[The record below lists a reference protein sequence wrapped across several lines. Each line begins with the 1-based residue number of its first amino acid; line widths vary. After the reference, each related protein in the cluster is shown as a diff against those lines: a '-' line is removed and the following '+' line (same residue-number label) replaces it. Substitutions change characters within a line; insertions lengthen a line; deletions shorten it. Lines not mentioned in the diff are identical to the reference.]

1 MRLSENNE
9 KSKTTFVTGGSG
21 FIGSRIIKSS
31 PSNIRALVYRK
42 EVESEN
48 IDRVHGDFLSGE
60 HLFEKWI
67 DGVDAIIHTARP
79 SSRNILGRYWIARR
93 TRKANTSMVSV
104 VKESTITSTLLMHG
118 SLSYGH
124 RGDDLVHTDS
134 ILNPVGYAK
143 AYSIGE
149 RPWVDYLH
157 SGGGVKIVRAPW
169 VLGPGSWFEMLY
181 CEEKIPVFGDGSQ
194 WMSLVSVESLA
205 DFTWSVLSDEPGV
218 YHPPL
223 LYRCRQSDFAKIV
236 SEIRGVGTSV
246 VSRSG
251 LTRKFGKMATDS
263 ICSSMRLDDGNG
275 MSSESDSSLEKLV
288 NYLASMLGFSN
299 T

>member
-1 MRLSENNE
+1 MDSVPG
-9 KSKTTFVTGGSG
+9 TTLVTGGSG
-21 FIGSRIIKSS
+21 FIGSMIIKAST
-31 PSNIRALVYRK
+31 SNIRALVHK
-42 EVESEN
+42 EAVEGN
-48 IDRVHGDFLSGE
+48 KIDRVYGDFLSSE
-60 HLFEKWI
+60 NQLEKWI
-67 DGVDAIIHTARP
+67 DGVNSIIHAARP
-79 SSRNILGRYWIARR
+79 SSGNTAGRYRIARR
-93 TRKANTSMVSV
+93 TRKANLSMVSV
-104 VKESTITSTLLMHG
+104 VKESNIPSTILMHG

-124 RGDDLVHTDS
+124 RGEDLVHTDS
-134 ILNPVGYAK
+134 ILNPVGYAE

-149 RPWVDYLH
+149 MPWVDYLH
-157 SGGGVKIVRAPW
+157 SGGGVKVVRAPW
-169 VLGPGSWFEMLY
+169 VMGPGSWFEMIY
-181 CEEKIPVFGDGSQ
+181 CDEIIPVFGDGRQ

-205 DFTWSVLSDEPGV
+205 DFTWSILSDEPGV

-251 LTRKFGKMATDS
+251 LTRKFGKMAADS
-263 ICSSMRLDDGNG
+263 ICSSIRLDDGNG

>member
-1 MRLSENNE
+1 MDSVPGRTL
-9 KSKTTFVTGGSG
+9 VTGGSG
-21 FIGSRIIKSS
+21 FIGSMIIKAST
-31 PSNIRALVYRK
+31 SNIRALVHK
-42 EVESEN
+42 EAVEGN
-48 IDRVHGDFLSGE
+48 KIDRVYGDFLSSE
-60 HLFEKWI
+60 NQIEKWI
-67 DGVDAIIHTARP
+67 NGVNSIIHAARP
-79 SSRNILGRYWIARR
+79 SSGNTAGRYRIARR
-93 TRKANTSMVSV
+93 TREANLSMVSV
-104 VKESTITSTLLMHG
+104 VKECKIPSTILMHR

-124 RGDDLVHTDS
+124 RGEDLVHTDS
-134 ILNPVGYAK
+134 TLNPVGYAE

-157 SGGGVKIVRAPW
+157 SGGGVKVVRAPW
-169 VLGPGSWFEMLY
+169 VLGPGSWFEMIY
-181 CEEKIPVFGDGSQ
+181 CDEIIPVFGDGRQ

-205 DFTWSVLSDEPGV
+205 DFTWSILSDEPGV

-251 LTRKFGKMATDS
+251 LTRKFGKMAADS
-263 ICSSMRLDDGNG
+263 ICSSIRLDDGNG

>member
-1 MRLSENNE
+1 MRVNFDSVPARTL
-9 KSKTTFVTGGSG
+9 VTGGSG
-21 FIGSRIIKSS
+21 FIGSMIIKAST
-31 PSNIRALVYRK
+31 SNLRALVHK
-42 EVESEN
+42 GSVKGN
-48 IDRVHGDFLSGE
+48 KIDRVYGDFLTGGNQ
-60 HLFEKWI
+60 FEKWI
-67 DGVDAIIHTARP
+67 DGVDSIIHTARP
-79 SSRNILGRYWIARR
+79 SSRNTAGRYWIARR
-93 TRKANTSMVSV
+93 TKKANLSMVSV
-104 VKESTITSTLLMHG
+104 VKEYNIPSTLLMHG

-124 RGDDLVHTDS
+124 RGEDLVQTDS

-205 DFTWSVLSDEPGV
+205 DFTWSVLTDEPGV

-236 SEIRGVGTSV
+236 SEIRGVGISLV
-246 VSRSG
+246 NRPG
-251 LTRKFGKMATDS
+251 LTKKYGKMATDS

>member
-1 MRLSENNE
+1 MDSVPGRTL
-9 KSKTTFVTGGSG
+9 VTGGSG
-21 FIGSRIIKSS
+21 FIGSMIIKAST
-31 PSNIRALVYRK
+31 SNIRALVHK
-42 EVESEN
+42 EAVEGN
-48 IDRVHGDFLSGE
+48 KIDRVYGDFLSSE
-60 HLFEKWI
+60 NQLEKWI
-67 DGVDAIIHTARP
+67 NGVNSIIHAARP
-79 SSRNILGRYWIARR
+79 SSGNTAGRYRIARR
-93 TRKANTSMVSV
+93 TRKANLSMVSV
-104 VKESTITSTLLMHG
+104 VKESNIPSTILMHG

-124 RGDDLVHTDS
+124 RGEDLVHTDS
-134 ILNPVGYAK
+134 TLNPVGYAE

-157 SGGGVKIVRAPW
+157 SGGGVKVVRAPW
-169 VLGPGSWFEMLY
+169 VMGPGSWFKMIY
-181 CEEKIPVFGDGSQ
+181 CDEIIPVFGDGRQ

-205 DFTWSVLSDEPGV
+205 DFTWSILSDEPGV

-251 LTRKFGKMATDS
+251 LTRKFGKMAADS
-263 ICSSMRLDDGNG
+263 ICSSIRLDDGNG

>member
-1 MRLSENNE
+1 MRVNLNSVPGR
-9 KSKTTFVTGGSG
+9 TLVTGGSG
-21 FIGSRIIKSS
+21 FIGSAIIKAST
-31 PSNIRALVYRK
+31 SNIRALVHK
-42 EVESEN
+42 EAVEGNN
-48 IDRVHGDFLSGE
+48 IDRVYGDFLSGE
-60 HLFEKWI
+60 NQFEKWI
-67 DGVDAIIHTARP
+67 DGVNSIIHTARP
-79 SSRNILGRYWIARR
+79 SSGKTAGRYRIARR
-93 TRKANTSMVSV
+93 TRQANISMVSA
-104 VKESTITSTLLMHG
+104 VKKAKIPSTILMHG

-124 RGDDLVHTDS
+124 RGEELVQTDS
-134 ILNPVGYAK
+134 ILNPVGYAE

-149 RPWVDYLH
+149 RPWVDYLY
-157 SGGGVKIVRAPW
+157 SGGGVKVVRAPW

-205 DFTWSVLSDEPGV
+205 DFTWSVLSDETGV

-223 LYRCRQSDFAKIV
+223 LYRCRQSDFAKVV

-246 VSRSG
+246 VSRSR
-251 LTRKFGKMATDS
+251 LTRKYGKMATDS
-263 ICSSMRLDDGNG
+263 ICSSIRLDDGNG
-275 MSSESDSSLEKLV
+275 VSSESDSSLEKLV

>member
-1 MRLSENNE
+1 MRVNLNSVPGR
-9 KSKTTFVTGGSG
+9 TLVTGGSG
-21 FIGSRIIKSS
+21 FIGSAIIKAST
-31 PSNIRALVYRK
+31 SNIRALVHK
-42 EVESEN
+42 EAVEGNN
-48 IDRVHGDFLSGE
+48 IDRVYGDFLSGE
-60 HLFEKWI
+60 NQFEKWI
-67 DGVDAIIHTARP
+67 DGVNSIIHTARP
-79 SSRNILGRYWIARR
+79 SSGKTAGRYRIARR
-93 TRKANTSMVSV
+93 TRQANISMVSA
-104 VKESTITSTLLMHG
+104 VKEAKIPSTILMHG

-124 RGDDLVHTDS
+124 RGEELVQTDS
-134 ILNPVGYAK
+134 ILNPVGYAE

-149 RPWVDYLH
+149 WPWVDYLY
-157 SGGGVKIVRAPW
+157 SGGGVKVVRAPW

-223 LYRCRQSDFAKIV
+223 LYRCRQSDFAKVV

-246 VSRSG
+246 VSRSR
-251 LTRKFGKMATDS
+251 LTRKYGKMATDS
-263 ICSSMRLDDGNG
+263 ICSSIRLDDGNG
-275 MSSESDSSLEKLV
+275 VSSESDSSLEKLV

>member
-1 MRLSENNE
+1 MKVNLNSVPGRTL
-9 KSKTTFVTGGSG
+9 VTGGSG
-21 FIGSRIIKSS
+21 FIGSAIIKAST
-31 PSNIRALVYRK
+31 SNIRALVHK
-42 EVESEN
+42 EAVEGNN
-48 IDRVHGDFLSGE
+48 IDRVYGDFLSGE
-60 HLFEKWI
+60 NQFEKWI
-67 DGVDAIIHTARP
+67 DGVNSIIHTARP
-79 SSRNILGRYWIARR
+79 SSGKTAGRYRIARR
-93 TRKANTSMVSV
+93 TRKANISMVSA
-104 VKESTITSTLLMHG
+104 VKEAKIPSTILMHG

-124 RGDDLVHTDS
+124 RGEELVQTDS
-134 ILNPVGYAK
+134 ILNPVGYAE

-149 RPWVDYLH
+149 RPWVDYLY
-157 SGGGVKIVRAPW
+157 SGGGVKVVRAPW

-181 CEEKIPVFGDGSQ
+181 CDEKIPVFGDGSQ

-236 SEIRGVGTSV
+236 SEIRGVGISV

-251 LTRKFGKMATDS
+251 LTRKYGKMATDS
-263 ICSSMRLDDGNG
+263 ICSSIRLDDGNG
-275 MSSESDSSLEKLV
+275 MSSESESSLEKLV
-288 NYLASMLGFSN
+288 NYLESMLGFSN

>member
-1 MRLSENNE
+1 MDSVPGRTL
-9 KSKTTFVTGGSG
+9 VTGGSG
-21 FIGSRIIKSS
+21 FIGSMIIKAST
-31 PSNIRALVYRK
+31 SNIRALVHK
-42 EVESEN
+42 EAVEGN
-48 IDRVHGDFLSGE
+48 KIDRVYGDFLSSE
-60 HLFEKWI
+60 NQLEKWI
-67 DGVDAIIHTARP
+67 NGVNSIIHAARP
-79 SSRNILGRYWIARR
+79 SSGNTAGRYRIARR
-93 TRKANTSMVSV
+93 TRKANLSMVSV
-104 VKESTITSTLLMHG
+104 VKESNIPSTILMHG

-124 RGDDLVHTDS
+124 RGEDLVHTDS
-134 ILNPVGYAK
+134 TLNPVGYAE

-157 SGGGVKIVRAPW
+157 SGGGVKVVRAPW
-169 VLGPGSWFEMLY
+169 VMGPGSWFEMIY
-181 CEEKIPVFGDGSQ
+181 CDEIIPVFGDGRQ

-205 DFTWSVLSDEPGV
+205 DFTWSILSDEPGV

-251 LTRKFGKMATDS
+251 LTRKFGKMAADS
-263 ICSSMRLDDGNG
+263 ICSSIRLDDGNG

>member
-1 MRLSENNE
+1 MRVNLDSVPGR
-9 KSKTTFVTGGSG
+9 TLVTGGSG
-21 FIGSRIIKSS
+21 FIGSMIIKAST
-31 PSNIRALVYRK
+31 SNIRALVHK
-42 EVESEN
+42 EAVEGN
-48 IDRVHGDFLSGE
+48 KIDRVYGDFLSSE
-60 HLFEKWI
+60 NQFQKWI
-67 DGVDAIIHTARP
+67 DGVNSIIHAARP
-79 SSRNILGRYWIARR
+79 SSGNTAGRYRIARR
-93 TRKANTSMVSV
+93 TRKANLSMVSV
-104 VKESTITSTLLMHG
+104 VKESNIPSTILMHG

-124 RGDDLVHTDS
+124 RGEDLVHTDS
-134 ILNPVGYAK
+134 TLNPVGYAE

-157 SGGGVKIVRAPW
+157 SGGGVKVVRAPW
-169 VLGPGSWFEMLY
+169 VMGPGSWFEMIY
-181 CEEKIPVFGDGSQ
+181 CDEIIPVFGDGRQ

-205 DFTWSVLSDEPGV
+205 DFTWSILSDEPGV

-251 LTRKFGKMATDS
+251 LTRKFGKMAADS
-263 ICSSMRLDDGNG
+263 ICSSIRLDDGNG
-275 MSSESDSSLEKLV
+275 MSSESESSLEKLV
-288 NYLASMLGFSN
+288 NYLESMLGFSN

>member
-1 MRLSENNE
+1 MRVNFDSVPGRTL
-9 KSKTTFVTGGSG
+9 VTGGSG
-21 FIGSRIIKSS
+21 FIGSRIIKVS
-31 PSNIRALVYRK
+31 PSNIRALVHK
-42 EVESEN
+42 EAVQGN
-48 IDRVHGDFLSGE
+48 KIDRVYGDFLSGE
-60 HLFEKWI
+60 NQFEKWI
-67 DGVDAIIHTARP
+67 DGINSIIHTARP
-79 SSRNILGRYWIARR
+79 SSGNTAGRYRIARR
-93 TRKANTSMVSV
+93 TRKANASMVSV

-124 RGDDLVHTDS
+124 RGEDLVHTDS

-181 CEEKIPVFGDGSQ
+181 CEEKIPVCGDGSQ

-236 SEIRGVGTSV
+236 SEIRGVGISV

-251 LTRKFGKMATDS
+251 LTRKYGKMATDS
-263 ICSSMRLDDGNG
+263 ICSSIRLDDGNG
-275 MSSESDSSLEKLV
+275 MSSESESSLEKLV
-288 NYLASMLGFSN
+288 NYLESMLGFSN

>member
-1 MRLSENNE
+1 MRVNLNSVPGR
-9 KSKTTFVTGGSG
+9 TLVTGGSG
-21 FIGSRIIKSS
+21 FIGSAIIKAST
-31 PSNIRALVYRK
+31 SNIRALVHK
-42 EVESEN
+42 EAVEGNN
-48 IDRVHGDFLSGE
+48 IDRVYGDFLSGE
-60 HLFEKWI
+60 NQFEKWI
-67 DGVDAIIHTARP
+67 DGVNSIIHTARP
-79 SSRNILGRYWIARR
+79 SSGKTAGRYRIARR
-93 TRKANTSMVSV
+93 TRKANISMVSA
-104 VKESTITSTLLMHG
+104 VKEAKIPSTILMHG

-124 RGDDLVHTDS
+124 RGEELVQTDS
-134 ILNPVGYAK
+134 ILNPVGYAE

-149 RPWVDYLH
+149 RPWVDYLY
-157 SGGGVKIVRAPW
+157 SGGGVKVVRAPW

-181 CEEKIPVFGDGSQ
+181 CDEKIPVFGDGSQ

-205 DFTWSVLSDEPGV
+205 DFTWSVLGVVPGV

-246 VSRSG
+246 VSRSR
-251 LTRKFGKMATDS
+251 LTRKYGKMATDS

-275 MSSESDSSLEKLV
+275 MSSESDSSQEKLV

>member
-1 MRLSENNE
+1 MDSVPGRTL
-9 KSKTTFVTGGSG
+9 VTGGSG
-21 FIGSRIIKSS
+21 FIGSMIIKAST
-31 PSNIRALVYRK
+31 SNIRALVHK
-42 EVESEN
+42 EAVEGN
-48 IDRVHGDFLSGE
+48 KIDRVYGDFLSSE
-60 HLFEKWI
+60 NQIEKWI
-67 DGVDAIIHTARP
+67 NGVNSIIHAARP
-79 SSRNILGRYWIARR
+79 SSGNTAGRYRIARR
-93 TRKANTSMVSV
+93 TRKANISMVSV
-104 VKESTITSTLLMHG
+104 VKESNIPSTVLMHG

-124 RGDDLVHTDS
+124 RGEDLVHTDS
-134 ILNPVGYAK
+134 ILNPVGYAE

-157 SGGGVKIVRAPW
+157 SGGGVKVVRAPW
-169 VLGPGSWFEMLY
+169 VMGPGSWFEMIY
-181 CEEKIPVFGDGSQ
+181 CDEIIPVFGDGRQ

-205 DFTWSVLSDEPGV
+205 DFTWSILSDEPGV

-251 LTRKFGKMATDS
+251 LTRKFGKMAADS
-263 ICSSMRLDDGNG
+263 ICSSIRLDDGNG
-275 MSSESDSSLEKLV
+275 MSSESDSSLDKLV

>member
-1 MRLSENNE
+1 MRVNFDSVPGRTL
-9 KSKTTFVTGGSG
+9 VTGGSG
-21 FIGSRIIKSS
+21 FIGSAIIKAST
-31 PSNIRALVYRK
+31 SNIRALVHK
-42 EVESEN
+42 EAVEGNN
-48 IDRVHGDFLSGE
+48 IDRVYGDFLSGE
-60 HLFEKWI
+60 NQFEKWI
-67 DGVDAIIHTARP
+67 DGVNSIIHTARP
-79 SSRNILGRYWIARR
+79 SSGNTAGRYRIARR
-93 TRKANTSMVSV
+93 TRKANISMVSA
-104 VKESTITSTLLMHG
+104 VKEAKIPSTILMHG

-124 RGDDLVHTDS
+124 RGEELVQTDS
-134 ILNPVGYAK
+134 ILNPVGYAE

-149 RPWVDYLH
+149 RPWVDYLY
-157 SGGGVKIVRAPW
+157 SGGGVKVVRAPW

-218 YHPPL
+218 YHPQL

-246 VSRSG
+246 VSRSR
-251 LTRKFGKMATDS
+251 LTRKYGKMATDS

-275 MSSESDSSLEKLV
+275 MSSESDSSQEKLV

>member
-1 MRLSENNE
+1 MNSVPGRTL
-9 KSKTTFVTGGSG
+9 VTGGSG
-21 FIGSRIIKSS
+21 FIGSAIIKAST
-31 PSNIRALVYRK
+31 SNIRALVHK
-42 EVESEN
+42 EAVEGNN
-48 IDRVHGDFLSGE
+48 IDRVYGDFLSGE
-60 HLFEKWI
+60 NQFEKWI
-67 DGVDAIIHTARP
+67 DGVNSIIHTARP
-79 SSRNILGRYWIARR
+79 SSGNTAGRYRIARR
-93 TRKANTSMVSV
+93 TRKANISMVSA
-104 VKESTITSTLLMHG
+104 VKEAKIPSTILMHG

-124 RGDDLVHTDS
+124 RGEELVQTDS
-134 ILNPVGYAK
+134 ILNPVGYAE

-149 RPWVDYLH
+149 RPWVDYLY
-157 SGGGVKIVRAPW
+157 SGGGVKVVRAPW

-218 YHPPL
+218 YHPQL

-236 SEIRGVGTSV
+236 SEIRGVAISV
-246 VSRSG
+246 VSRSR
-251 LTRKFGKMATDS
+251 LTRKYGKMATDS

-275 MSSESDSSLEKLV
+275 MSSESDSSQEKLV

>member
-1 MRLSENNE
+1 MNSVPGRTL
-9 KSKTTFVTGGSG
+9 VTGGSG
-21 FIGSRIIKSS
+21 FIGSAIIKAST
-31 PSNIRALVYRK
+31 SNIRALVHK
-42 EVESEN
+42 EAVEGNN
-48 IDRVHGDFLSGE
+48 IDRVYGDFLSGE
-60 HLFEKWI
+60 NQFEKWI
-67 DGVDAIIHTARP
+67 DGVNSIIHTARP
-79 SSRNILGRYWIARR
+79 SSGKTAGRYRIARR
-93 TRKANTSMVSV
+93 TRKANISMVSA
-104 VKESTITSTLLMHG
+104 VKEAKIPSTILMHG

-124 RGDDLVHTDS
+124 RGEELVQTDS
-134 ILNPVGYAK
+134 ILNPVGYAE

-149 RPWVDYLH
+149 RPWVDYLY
-157 SGGGVKIVRAPW
+157 SGGGVKVVRAPW

-181 CEEKIPVFGDGSQ
+181 CDEKIPVFGDGSQ

-205 DFTWSVLSDEPGV
+205 DFTWSILSDEPGV

-246 VSRSG
+246 VSRSR
-251 LTRKFGKMATDS
+251 LTRKYGKMATDS

-275 MSSESDSSLEKLV
+275 MSSESDSSQEKLV

>member
-1 MRLSENNE
+1 MNSVPGRTL
-9 KSKTTFVTGGSG
+9 VTGGSG
-21 FIGSRIIKSS
+21 FIGSAIIKAST
-31 PSNIRALVYRK
+31 SNIRALVHK
-42 EVESEN
+42 EAVEGNN
-48 IDRVHGDFLSGE
+48 IDRLYGDFLSGE
-60 HLFEKWI
+60 NQFEKWI
-67 DGVDAIIHTARP
+67 DGVNSIIHTARP
-79 SSRNILGRYWIARR
+79 SSGNTAGRYRIARR
-93 TRKANTSMVSV
+93 TRKANISMVSA
-104 VKESTITSTLLMHG
+104 VKEAKIPSTILMHG

-124 RGDDLVHTDS
+124 RGEELVQTDS
-134 ILNPVGYAK
+134 ILNPVGYAE

-149 RPWVDYLH
+149 RPWVDYLY
-157 SGGGVKIVRAPW
+157 SGGGVKVVRAPW

-181 CEEKIPVFGDGSQ
+181 CDEKIPVFGDGSQ

-218 YHPPL
+218 YHPQL

-236 SEIRGVGTSV
+236 SEIRGVAISV
-246 VSRSG
+246 VSRSR
-251 LTRKFGKMATDS
+251 LTRKYGKMATDS

-275 MSSESDSSLEKLV
+275 MSSESDSSQEKLV

>member
-1 MRLSENNE
+1 MRVNFDSVPGRTL
-9 KSKTTFVTGGSG
+9 VTGGSG
-21 FIGSRIIKSS
+21 FIGSRIIKVS
-31 PSNIRALVYRK
+31 PSNIRALVHK
-42 EVESEN
+42 EAVEGN
-48 IDRVHGDFLSGE
+48 KIDRVYGDFLSGE
-60 HLFEKWI
+60 NQFEKWI
-67 DGVDAIIHTARP
+67 DGINSIIHTARP
-79 SSRNILGRYWIARR
+79 SSGNTAGRYRIARR
-93 TRKANTSMVSV
+93 TRKANASMVSV

-124 RGDDLVHTDS
+124 RGEDLVHTDS

-149 RPWVDYLH
+149 RPWLDYLH

-181 CEEKIPVFGDGSQ
+181 CKEKIPVFGDGSQ
-194 WMSLVSVESLA
+194 WMSLVSVETLA

-236 SEIRGVGTSV
+236 SEIRGVGISV

-251 LTRKFGKMATDS
+251 LTRKYGKMATDS
-263 ICSSMRLDDGNG
+263 ICSSIRLDDGNG
-275 MSSESDSSLEKLV
+275 MSSESESSLEKLV
-288 NYLASMLGFSN
+288 NYLESMLGFSN

>member
-1 MRLSENNE
+1 MRVNLNSVPGR
-9 KSKTTFVTGGSG
+9 TLVTGGSG
-21 FIGSRIIKSS
+21 FIGSAIIKAST
-31 PSNIRALVYRK
+31 SNIRALVHK
-42 EVESEN
+42 EAVEGNN
-48 IDRVHGDFLSGE
+48 IDKVYGDFLSGE
-60 HLFEKWI
+60 KQFEKWI
-67 DGVDAIIHTARP
+67 DGVNSIIHTARP
-79 SSRNILGRYWIARR
+79 SSGKTAGRYRIARR
-93 TRKANTSMVSV
+93 TRQANISMVSA
-104 VKESTITSTLLMHG
+104 VKKAKIPSTILMHG

-124 RGDDLVHTDS
+124 RGEELVQTDS
-134 ILNPVGYAK
+134 ILNPVGYAE

-149 RPWVDYLH
+149 RPWVDYLY
-157 SGGGVKIVRAPW
+157 SGGGVKVVRAPW

-246 VSRSG
+246 VSRSR
-251 LTRKFGKMATDS
+251 LTRKYGKMATDS
-263 ICSSMRLDDGNG
+263 ICSSIRLDDGNG
-275 MSSESDSSLEKLV
+275 VSSESDSSLEKLV

>member
-1 MRLSENNE
+1 MRVNLDSVPGR
-9 KSKTTFVTGGSG
+9 TLVTGGSG
-21 FIGSRIIKSS
+21 FIGSMIIKAST
-31 PSNIRALVYRK
+31 SNIRALVHK
-42 EVESEN
+42 EAVEGN
-48 IDRVHGDFLSGE
+48 KIDRVYGDFLSSE
-60 HLFEKWI
+60 NQIEKWI
-67 DGVDAIIHTARP
+67 NGVNSIIHAARP
-79 SSRNILGRYWIARR
+79 SSGNTAGRYRIARR
-93 TRKANTSMVSV
+93 TRKANLSMVSV
-104 VKESTITSTLLMHG
+104 VKESNIPSTILMHG

-124 RGDDLVHTDS
+124 RGEDLVHTDS
-134 ILNPVGYAK
+134 ILNPVGYAE

-169 VLGPGSWFEMLY
+169 VMGPGSWFEMIY
-181 CEEKIPVFGDGSQ
+181 CDEIIPVFGDGRQ

-205 DFTWSVLSDEPGV
+205 DFTWSILSDEPGV

-223 LYRCRQSDFAKIV
+223 LYRCRQSDFANIV

-251 LTRKFGKMATDS
+251 LTRKFGKMAADS
-263 ICSSMRLDDGNG
+263 ICSSIRLDDGNG

>member
-1 MRLSENNE
+1 MDSVPGRTL
-9 KSKTTFVTGGSG
+9 VTGGSG
-21 FIGSRIIKSS
+21 FIGSMIIKAST
-31 PSNIRALVYRK
+31 SNIRALVHK
-42 EVESEN
+42 EAVEGNN
-48 IDRVHGDFLSGE
+48 IDRVYGDFLSGE
-60 HLFEKWI
+60 NQFEKWI
-67 DGVDAIIHTARP
+67 DGVNSIIHTARP
-79 SSRNILGRYWIARR
+79 SSGKTAGRYRIARR
-93 TRKANTSMVSV
+93 TRQANISMVSA
-104 VKESTITSTLLMHG
+104 VKEAKIPSTILMHG

-124 RGDDLVHTDS
+124 RGEELVQTDS
-134 ILNPVGYAK
+134 ILNPVGYAE

-149 RPWVDYLH
+149 RPWVDYLY
-157 SGGGVKIVRAPW
+157 SGGGVKVVRAPW

-181 CEEKIPVFGDGSQ
+181 CDEKIPVFGDGSQ

-223 LYRCRQSDFAKIV
+223 LYRCRQSDFAKVV

-246 VSRSG
+246 VSRSR
-251 LTRKFGKMATDS
+251 LTRKYGKMATDS

-275 MSSESDSSLEKLV
+275 ISSESDSSQEKLV

>member
-1 MRLSENNE
+1 MRGNLDSVPGR
-9 KSKTTFVTGGSG
+9 TFVTGGSG
-21 FIGSRIIKSS
+21 FIGSMIIKAST
-31 PSNIRALVYRK
+31 SNIRALVHK
-42 EVESEN
+42 EAVEGN
-48 IDRVHGDFLSGE
+48 KIDRVYGDFLSSE
-60 HLFEKWI
+60 NQLEKWI
-67 DGVDAIIHTARP
+67 DGVNSIIHAARP
-79 SSRNILGRYWIARR
+79 SSGNTAGRYRIARR
-93 TRKANTSMVSV
+93 TRKANLSMVSV
-104 VKESTITSTLLMHG
+104 VKESNIPSTILMHG

-124 RGDDLVHTDS
+124 RGEDLVHTDS
-134 ILNPVGYAK
+134 ILNPVGYAE

-157 SGGGVKIVRAPW
+157 SGGGVKVVRAPW
-169 VLGPGSWFEMLY
+169 VMGPGSWFEMIY
-181 CEEKIPVFGDGSQ
+181 CDEIIPVFGDGRQ

-205 DFTWSVLSDEPGV
+205 DFTWSILSDEPGV

-251 LTRKFGKMATDS
+251 LTRKFGKMAADS
-263 ICSSMRLDDGNG
+263 ICSSIRLDDGNG
-275 MSSESDSSLEKLV
+275 MSSESDSSLDKLV

>member
-1 MRLSENNE
+1 MRVNLNSVPGR
-9 KSKTTFVTGGSG
+9 TLVTGGSG
-21 FIGSRIIKSS
+21 FIGSAIIKAST
-31 PSNIRALVYRK
+31 SNIRALVHK
-42 EVESEN
+42 EAVEGNN
-48 IDRVHGDFLSGE
+48 IDKVYGDFLSGE
-60 HLFEKWI
+60 KQFEKWI
-67 DGVDAIIHTARP
+67 DGVNSIIHTARP
-79 SSRNILGRYWIARR
+79 SSGKTAGRYRIARR
-93 TRKANTSMVSV
+93 TRQANISMVSA
-104 VKESTITSTLLMHG
+104 VKKAKIPSTILMHG

-124 RGDDLVHTDS
+124 RGEELVQTDS
-134 ILNPVGYAK
+134 ILNPVGYAE

-149 RPWVDYLH
+149 RPWVDYLY
-157 SGGGVKIVRAPW
+157 SGGGVKVVRAPW

-223 LYRCRQSDFAKIV
+223 LYRCRQSDFAKVV

-246 VSRSG
+246 VSRSR
-251 LTRKFGKMATDS
+251 LTRKYGKMATDS
-263 ICSSMRLDDGNG
+263 ICSSIRLDDGNG
-275 MSSESDSSLEKLV
+275 VSSESDSSLEKLV

>member
-1 MRLSENNE
+1 MRVNSNSVPGRTL
-9 KSKTTFVTGGSG
+9 VTGGSG
-21 FIGSRIIKSS
+21 FIGSAIIKAST
-31 PSNIRALVYRK
+31 SNIRALVHK
-42 EVESEN
+42 EAVEGNN
-48 IDRVHGDFLSGE
+48 IDRVYGDFLSGE
-60 HLFEKWI
+60 NQFEKWI
-67 DGVDAIIHTARP
+67 DGVNSIIHTARP
-79 SSRNILGRYWIARR
+79 SSGKTAGRYRIARR
-93 TRKANTSMVSV
+93 TRQANISMVSA
-104 VKESTITSTLLMHG
+104 VKEAKIPSTILMHG

-124 RGDDLVHTDS
+124 RGEELVQTDS
-134 ILNPVGYAK
+134 ILNPVGYAE

-149 RPWVDYLH
+149 RPWVDYLY
-157 SGGGVKIVRAPW
+157 SGGGVKVVRAPW

-223 LYRCRQSDFAKIV
+223 LYRCRQSDFAKVV

-246 VSRSG
+246 VSRSR
-251 LTRKFGKMATDS
+251 LTRKYGKMATDS
-263 ICSSMRLDDGNG
+263 ICSSIRLDDGNG
-275 MSSESDSSLEKLV
+275 VSSESDSSLEKLV

>member
-1 MRLSENNE
+1 MRVKLDSVP
-9 KSKTTFVTGGSG
+9 KRTLVTGGSG
-21 FIGSRIIKSS
+21 FIGSMIVKASTSS
-31 PSNIRALVYRK
+31 IRALVHK
-42 EVESEN
+42 EAVEGN
-48 IDRVHGDFLSGE
+48 KIDRVYGDFLSSE
-60 HLFEKWI
+60 NQLEKWI
-67 DGVDAIIHTARP
+67 NGVNSIIHAARP
-79 SSRNILGRYWIARR
+79 SSGNTAGRYRIARR
-93 TRKANTSMVSV
+93 TRKANLSMVSV
-104 VKESTITSTLLMHG
+104 VKESNIPSTILMHG

-124 RGDDLVHTDS
+124 RGEDLVHTDS
-134 ILNPVGYAK
+134 TLNPVGYAE

-157 SGGGVKIVRAPW
+157 SGGGVKVVRAPW
-169 VLGPGSWFEMLY
+169 VMGPGSWFEMIY
-181 CEEKIPVFGDGSQ
+181 CDEIIPVFGDGRQ

-205 DFTWSVLSDEPGV
+205 DFTWSILSDEPGV

-251 LTRKFGKMATDS
+251 LTRKFGKMAADS
-263 ICSSMRLDDGNG
+263 ICSSIRLDDGNG

>member
-1 MRLSENNE
+1 MRVNLNSVPGR
-9 KSKTTFVTGGSG
+9 TLVTGGSG
-21 FIGSRIIKSS
+21 FIGSAIIKAST
-31 PSNIRALVYRK
+31 SNIRALVHK
-42 EVESEN
+42 EAVEGNN
-48 IDRVHGDFLSGE
+48 IDRVYGDFLSGE
-60 HLFEKWI
+60 NQFEKWI
-67 DGVDAIIHTARP
+67 DGVNSIIHTARP
-79 SSRNILGRYWIARR
+79 SSGKTAGRYRIARR
-93 TRKANTSMVSV
+93 TRKANISMVSA
-104 VKESTITSTLLMHG
+104 VKKAKIPSTILMHG

-124 RGDDLVHTDS
+124 RGEELVQTDS
-134 ILNPVGYAK
+134 ILNPVGYAE

-149 RPWVDYLH
+149 RPWVDYLY
-157 SGGGVKIVRAPW
+157 SGGGVKVVRAPW

-181 CEEKIPVFGDGSQ
+181 CDEKIPVFGDGSQ

-236 SEIRGVGTSV
+236 SEIRGVGISV

-251 LTRKFGKMATDS
+251 LTRKYGKMATDS
-263 ICSSMRLDDGNG
+263 ICSSIRLDDGNG
-275 MSSESDSSLEKLV
+275 MSSESESSLEKLV
-288 NYLASMLGFSN
+288 NYLESMLGFSN

>member
-1 MRLSENNE
+1 MNSVPGRTL
-9 KSKTTFVTGGSG
+9 VTGGSG
-21 FIGSRIIKSS
+21 FIGSAIIKAST
-31 PSNIRALVYRK
+31 SNIRALVHK
-42 EVESEN
+42 EAVEGNN

-60 HLFEKWI
+60 NQFEKWI
-67 DGVDAIIHTARP
+67 DGVNSIIHTARP
-79 SSRNILGRYWIARR
+79 SSGNTAGRYRIARR
-93 TRKANTSMVSV
+93 TRKANISMVSA
-104 VKESTITSTLLMHG
+104 VKEAKIPSTILMHG

-124 RGDDLVHTDS
+124 RGEELVQTDS
-134 ILNPVGYAK
+134 ILNPVGYAE

-149 RPWVDYLH
+149 RPWVDYLY
-157 SGGGVKIVRAPW
+157 SGGGVKVVRAPW

-218 YHPPL
+218 YHPQL

-236 SEIRGVGTSV
+236 SEIRGVAISV
-246 VSRSG
+246 VSRSR
-251 LTRKFGKMATDS
+251 LTRKYGKMATDS

-275 MSSESDSSLEKLV
+275 MSSESDSSQEKLV

>member
-1 MRLSENNE
+1 MDSVPGRTL
-9 KSKTTFVTGGSG
+9 VTGGSG
-21 FIGSRIIKSS
+21 FIGSMIIKAST
-31 PSNIRALVYRK
+31 SNIRALVHK
-42 EVESEN
+42 EAVEGN
-48 IDRVHGDFLSGE
+48 KIDRVYGDFLSSE
-60 HLFEKWI
+60 NQIEKWI
-67 DGVDAIIHTARP
+67 NGVNSIIHAARP
-79 SSRNILGRYWIARR
+79 SSGNTAGRYRIARR
-93 TRKANTSMVSV
+93 TRKANLSMVSV
-104 VKESTITSTLLMHG
+104 VKESNIPSTVLMHG

-124 RGDDLVHTDS
+124 RGEDLVHTDS
-134 ILNPVGYAK
+134 ILNPVGYAE

-169 VLGPGSWFEMLY
+169 VLGPGSWFEMIY
-181 CEEKIPVFGDGSQ
+181 CDEIIPVFGDGRQ

-205 DFTWSVLSDEPGV
+205 DFTWSILSDEPGV

-251 LTRKFGKMATDS
+251 LTRKFGKMAADS
-263 ICSSMRLDDGNG
+263 ICSSIRLDDGNG

>member
-1 MRLSENNE
+1 MDSVPGRTL
-9 KSKTTFVTGGSG
+9 VTGGSG
-21 FIGSRIIKSS
+21 FIGSMIIKAST
-31 PSNIRALVYRK
+31 SNIRALVHK
-42 EVESEN
+42 EAVEGN
-48 IDRVHGDFLSGE
+48 KIDRVYGDFLSSE
-60 HLFEKWI
+60 NQLEKWI
-67 DGVDAIIHTARP
+67 DGVNSIIHAARP
-79 SSRNILGRYWIARR
+79 SSGNTAGRYRIARR
-93 TRKANTSMVSV
+93 TRKANLSMVSV
-104 VKESTITSTLLMHG
+104 VKESNIPSTILMHG
-118 SLSYGH
+118 SLSYGN
-124 RGDDLVHTDS
+124 RGEDLVHTDS

-157 SGGGVKIVRAPW
+157 SGGGVKVVRAPW
-169 VLGPGSWFEMLY
+169 VLGPGSWFEMIY
-181 CEEKIPVFGDGSQ
+181 CDEIIPVFGDGRQ

-205 DFTWSVLSDEPGV
+205 DFTWSILGDEPGV

-223 LYRCRQSDFAKIV
+223 LYRCRQSDFAKLV

-251 LTRKFGKMATDS
+251 LTRKFGKMAADS
-263 ICSSMRLDDGNG
+263 ICSSIRLDDGYG

>member
-1 MRLSENNE
+1 MRVNSNSVPGRTL
-9 KSKTTFVTGGSG
+9 VTGGSG
-21 FIGSRIIKSS
+21 FIGSAIIKAST
-31 PSNIRALVYRK
+31 SNIRALVHK
-42 EVESEN
+42 EAVEGNN
-48 IDRVHGDFLSGE
+48 IDRVYGDFLSGE
-60 HLFEKWI
+60 NQFEKWI
-67 DGVDAIIHTARP
+67 DGVNSIIHTARP
-79 SSRNILGRYWIARR
+79 SSGKTAGRYRIARR
-93 TRKANTSMVSV
+93 TRQANISMVSA
-104 VKESTITSTLLMHG
+104 VKKAKIPSTILMHG

-124 RGDDLVHTDS
+124 RGEELVQTDS
-134 ILNPVGYAK
+134 ILNPVGYAE

-149 RPWVDYLH
+149 RPWVDYLY
-157 SGGGVKIVRAPW
+157 SGGGVKVVRAPW

-223 LYRCRQSDFAKIV
+223 LYRCRQSDFAKVV

-246 VSRSG
+246 VSRSR
-251 LTRKFGKMATDS
+251 LTRKYGKMATDS
-263 ICSSMRLDDGNG
+263 ICSSIRLDDGNG
-275 MSSESDSSLEKLV
+275 VSSESDSSLEKLV

>member
-1 MRLSENNE
+1 MRVNLNSVPGR
-9 KSKTTFVTGGSG
+9 TLVTGGSG
-21 FIGSRIIKSS
+21 FIGSAIIKAST
-31 PSNIRALVYRK
+31 SNIRALVHK
-42 EVESEN
+42 EAVEGKN
-48 IDRVHGDFLSGE
+48 IDRVYGDFLSGE
-60 HLFEKWI
+60 NQFEKWI
-67 DGVDAIIHTARP
+67 DGINSIIHTARP
-79 SSRNILGRYWIARR
+79 SSGNTAGRYRIARR
-93 TRKANTSMVSV
+93 TRKANASMVSV

-124 RGDDLVHTDS
+124 RGEDLVHTDS

-236 SEIRGVGTSV
+236 SEIRGVGISV

-251 LTRKFGKMATDS
+251 LTRKYGKMATDS
-263 ICSSMRLDDGNG
+263 ICSSIRLDDGNG
-275 MSSESDSSLEKLV
+275 MSSESESSLEKLV
-288 NYLASMLGFSN
+288 NYLESMLGFSN

>member
-1 MRLSENNE
+1 MRVNFDSVPGRTL
-9 KSKTTFVTGGSG
+9 VTGGSG
-21 FIGSRIIKSS
+21 FIGSTIIKVS
-31 PSNIRALVYRK
+31 PSKIRALVHK
-42 EVESEN
+42 EAVEGN
-48 IDRVHGDFLSGE
+48 KIDRVYGDFLSSE
-60 HLFEKWI
+60 NQLEKWI
-67 DGVDAIIHTARP
+67 DGVNSIIHAARP
-79 SSRNILGRYWIARR
+79 SSGNTAGRYRIARR
-93 TRKANTSMVSV
+93 TRKANLSMVSV
-104 VKESTITSTLLMHG
+104 VKESNIPSTILMHG

-124 RGDDLVHTDS
+124 RGEDLVHTDS
-134 ILNPVGYAK
+134 TLNPVGYAE

-157 SGGGVKIVRAPW
+157 SGGGVKVVRAPW
-169 VLGPGSWFEMLY
+169 VMGPGSWFEMIY
-181 CEEKIPVFGDGSQ
+181 CDEIIPVFGDGRQ

-205 DFTWSVLSDEPGV
+205 DFTWSILSDEPGV

-251 LTRKFGKMATDS
+251 LTRKFGKMAADS
-263 ICSSMRLDDGNG
+263 ICSSIRLDDGNG

>member
-1 MRLSENNE
+1 MRVNLNSVPGR
-9 KSKTTFVTGGSG
+9 TLVTGGSG
-21 FIGSRIIKSS
+21 FIGSAIIKAST
-31 PSNIRALVYRK
+31 SNIRALVHK
-42 EVESEN
+42 EAVEGSN
-48 IDRVHGDFLSGE
+48 IDRVYGDFLSGE
-60 HLFEKWI
+60 NQFEKWI
-67 DGVDAIIHTARP
+67 DGVNSIIHTARP
-79 SSRNILGRYWIARR
+79 SSGKTAGRYRIARR
-93 TRKANTSMVSV
+93 TRKANISMVSA
-104 VKESTITSTLLMHG
+104 VKEAKIPSTILMHG

-124 RGDDLVHTDS
+124 RGEELVQTDS
-134 ILNPVGYAK
+134 ILNPVGYAE

-149 RPWVDYLH
+149 RPWVDYLY
-157 SGGGVKIVRAPW
+157 SGGGVKVVRAPW

-181 CEEKIPVFGDGSQ
+181 CDEKIPVFGDGSQ

-246 VSRSG
+246 VSRSR
-251 LTRKFGKMATDS
+251 LTRKYGKMATDS

-275 MSSESDSSLEKLV
+275 MSSESDSSQEKLV

>member
-1 MRLSENNE
+1 MRVNFDSVPGRTL
-9 KSKTTFVTGGSG
+9 VTGGSG
-21 FIGSRIIKSS
+21 FIGSTIIKVS
-31 PSNIRALVYRK
+31 PSKIRALVHK
-42 EVESEN
+42 EAVEGN
-48 IDRVHGDFLSGE
+48 KIDRVYGDFLSSE
-60 HLFEKWI
+60 NQFEKWI
-67 DGVDAIIHTARP
+67 DGINSIIHTARP
-79 SSRNILGRYWIARR
+79 SSGNTAGRYRIARR
-93 TRKANTSMVSV
+93 TRKANASMVSV

-124 RGDDLVHTDS
+124 RGEDLVHTDS
-134 ILNPVGYAK
+134 ILNPMGYAK

-236 SEIRGVGTSV
+236 SEIRGVGISV

-251 LTRKFGKMATDS
+251 LTRKYGKMATDS
-263 ICSSMRLDDGNG
+263 ICSSIRLDDGNG
-275 MSSESDSSLEKLV
+275 MSSESESSLEKLV
-288 NYLASMLGFSN
+288 NYLESMLGFSN

>member
-1 MRLSENNE
+1 MRVNLNSVPGR
-9 KSKTTFVTGGSG
+9 TLVTGGSG
-21 FIGSRIIKSS
+21 FIGSAIIKAST
-31 PSNIRALVYRK
+31 SNIRALVHK
-42 EVESEN
+42 EAVEGSN
-48 IDRVHGDFLSGE
+48 IDRVYGDFLSGE
-60 HLFEKWI
+60 NQFEKWI
-67 DGVDAIIHTARP
+67 DGINSIIHTARP
-79 SSRNILGRYWIARR
+79 SSGNTAGRYRIARR
-93 TRKANTSMVSV
+93 TRKANASMVSV

-124 RGDDLVHTDS
+124 RGEDLVHTDS

-236 SEIRGVGTSV
+236 SEIRGVGISV

-251 LTRKFGKMATDS
+251 LTRKYGKMATDS
-263 ICSSMRLDDGNG
+263 ICSSIRLDDGNG
-275 MSSESDSSLEKLV
+275 MSSESESSLEKLV
-288 NYLASMLGFSN
+288 NYLESMLGFSN